1 MGKWTE
7 QSPSQREGR
16 CVGLSAGSTDENS
29 ESVGGSGWSKSGA
42 S

>member
-1 MGKWTE
+1 MGEWTE

-16 CVGLSAGSTDENS
+16 CAGVSVGSPDEHS
-29 ESVGGSGWSKSGA
+29 ESVEGSGWSKSGE